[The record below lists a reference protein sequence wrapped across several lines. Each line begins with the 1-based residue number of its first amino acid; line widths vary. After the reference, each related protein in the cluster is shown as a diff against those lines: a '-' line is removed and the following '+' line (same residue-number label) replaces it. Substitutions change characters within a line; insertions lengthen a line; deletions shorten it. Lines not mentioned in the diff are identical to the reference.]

1 MDHLKILKRAWTMT
15 WRYKALW
22 LFGFLFVLAGGSG
35 WGGSGGG
42 RGGGG
47 SGQGGSTGGIA
58 GGNGGGLP
66 FGAIPPIDWNTVL
79 IIVLAVVAVI
89 LVLVV
94 IATMVRYVAETAMFA
109 GVDEIEITSDRL
121 TVRRGFR
128 LGWSRRALRL
138 FLVDL
143 IIYVPLVVLAII
155 LVILALSPLLLLPVN
170 AVAVRVIAI
179 AACVG
184 LELLVI
190 LFIIAVAL
198 AVSLV
203 TPYIRR
209 RVVLSTQ
216 GVLAS
221 LRQGLMLVRVSLLD
235 TGLMWLLIVG
245 VRILQWIVMIPVLIV
260 VVTLSLVI
268 GGVPAGL
275 VYLVSHSWVAAA
287 IVGVPLFLI
296 ALIPPIAFVLGL
308 FEVYLSTSWTLAYRD
323 VVARHADQL
332 PVPGV
337 A

>member
-1 MDHLKILKRAWTMT
+1 
-15 WRYKALW
+15 
-22 LFGFLFVLAGGSG
+22 
-35 WGGSGGG
+35 
-42 RGGGG
+42 
-47 SGQGGSTGGIA
+47 
-58 GGNGGGLP
+58 
-66 FGAIPPIDWNTVL
+66 
-79 IIVLAVVAVI
+79 
-89 LVLVV
+89 
-94 IATMVRYVAETAMFA
+94 
-109 GVDEIEITSDRL
+109 
-121 TVRRGFR
+121 
-128 LGWSRRALRL
+128 
-138 FLVDL
+138 
-143 IIYVPLVVLAII
+143 
-155 LVILALSPLLLLPVN
+155 
-170 AVAVRVIAI
+170 
-179 AACVG
+179 
-184 LELLVI
+184 LLVI

-216 GVLAS
+216 GILAS

-235 TGLMWLLIVG
+235 TGLMWLLLVG

-268 GGVPAGL
+268 GGAPAGL

-296 ALIPPIAFVLGL
+296 ALVPPIAFVLGL